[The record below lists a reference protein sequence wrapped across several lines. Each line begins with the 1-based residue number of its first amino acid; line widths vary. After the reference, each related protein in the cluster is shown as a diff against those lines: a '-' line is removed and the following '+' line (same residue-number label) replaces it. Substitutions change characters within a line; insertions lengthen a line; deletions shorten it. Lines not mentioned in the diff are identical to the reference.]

1 MSILNHILIVDDTP
15 ADLNLLIKILSSCGY
30 HTRIAPTGKLA
41 IESAKVS
48 PPDLIMLDIKLPDI
62 DGYSVCQ
69 QLKLDEKTFHIPIV
83 FLSALDGV
91 FNKVKAFEVGG
102 ADYVTKPYESEEV
115 LARIKFHLAHQKL
128 LYQLETQN
136 RQLLQQEERWQLLL
150 KGTGDGIFDWNIKTG
165 EAFKSITLKA
175 MLGYTDEE
183 MKNDL
188 EAWKNLLH
196 SEDCERVLT
205 ALNDYL
211 TRKVSS
217 FKVEYRLRCKD
228 GSYKWIL
235 ARGQAVWA
243 EDNTPLRMIGFHQD
257 ISERKKNE
265 LINQQMTDDLRRSEA
280 KFRGAFDTITA
291 GMCLVSILGKIIDVN
306 AALCQM
312 FEYDS
317 AELLSLHLSDLIF
330 VDDQTL
336 DDQLAQQMFRGEIP
350 GYQIEKRFL
359 TQSNQIIWGLMNISL
374 MYDQKNSP
382 HYLIVHIVD
391 ISDRKKIE
399 AALCKNITTQ
409 RAILKAIPDLM
420 IRLDRNGICKSIGL
434 GKSLQKFSRIPYILQ
449 QSIYQTLPP
458 RLAEQQMYYICQALT
473 TNERQIYEYS
483 LEVDGELHYQEAR
496 VVKLD
501 DHEVLMMIRD
511 ISDRKQSE
519 IKLQQANF
527 TLEKLAHT
535 DGLTQIANRRYFDD
549 YLIKEWQRLRREKQ
563 YLSLILL
570 DIDYFKFYN
579 DFYGHQSGDKSLISI
594 AQAIKKTLKRPADLV
609 ARYGGEEFVV
619 VLPNTNQKGVINIAQ
634 QIQQMIRTLAIVHQ
648 KSQVSNIITLSQGIA
663 CTIPNSKTSPAQLIA
678 QADKVLYTA
687 KQQGRNRYIVSS

>member
-128 LYQLETQN
+128 LQQLEIQN
-136 RQLLQQEERWQLLL
+136 QQLRQQEERWQLLL
-150 KGTGDGIFDWNIKTG
+150 QGTGDGIFDWNMQTG
-165 EAFKSITLKA
+165 EVFKSITFKQ

-183 MKNDL
+183 MENDFA
-188 EAWKNLLH
+188 AWENLLY
-196 SEDCERVLT
+196 SEDRDRVLT
-205 ALNDYL
+205 TLNDYL
-211 TRKVSS
+211 TRQVPSYQ
-217 FKVEYRLRCKD
+217 VEYRLRCKD
-228 GSYKWIL
+228 GCYKWIL
-235 ARGQAVWA
+235 ARGQAVWS

-257 ISERKKNE
+257 ISDRKQDE
-265 LINQQMTDDLRRSEA
+265 LIRQQMTDDLRRSEA

-291 GMCLVSILGKIIDVN
+291 GMCLVSILGKILDVN

-317 AELLSLHLSDLIF
+317 AELLSLQLSDLIF

-336 DDQLAQQMFRGEIP
+336 DDQLAQQMFRGKIP
-350 GYQIEKRFL
+350 GYQTEKRFL
-359 TQSNQIIWGLMNISL
+359 TQSNKIIWGLMNISL

-391 ISDRKKIE
+391 ISDRKQIE

-420 IRLDRNGICKSIGL
+420 IRLDRNGICQSIGL
-434 GKSLQKFSRIPYILQ
+434 GKSLQNFSRIPYILQ
-449 QSIYQTLPP
+449 QSIDQTLPP
-458 RLAEQQMYYICQALT
+458 RLAEQQIYYVCQALT

-483 LEVDGELHYQEAR
+483 IEVDGELHYEEAR
-496 VVKLD
+496 VVKLN
-501 DHEVLMMIRD
+501 DHEVLIMIRD
-511 ISDRKQSE
+511 ISDRKRAE
-519 IKLQQANF
+519 IKLQQANI
-527 TLEKLAHT
+527 TLEQLAHT
-535 DGLTQIANRRYFDD
+535 DGLTQIANRRYFDN
-549 YLIKEWQRLRREKQ
+549 YLLKEWQRLGREKK

-579 DFYGHQSGDKSLISI
+579 DFYGHQSGDKCLISI

-648 KSQVSNIITLSQGIA
+648 QSKVSHIVTLSLGI
-663 CTIPNSKTSPAQLIA
+663 TSIIPNSKTSPAQLIA
-678 QADKVLYTA
+678 QADKALYIA
-687 KQQGRNRYIVSS
+687 KQQGRNQYMISS

>member
-1 MSILNHILIVDDTP
+1 MSTLNHILIVDDTP

-69 QLKLDEKTFHIPIV
+69 QLKLDEKTFHIPII

-102 ADYVTKPYESEEV
+102 ADYLTKPYESEEV

-128 LYQLETQN
+128 LQQLETQN

-150 KGTGDGIFDWNIKTG
+150 KGTGDGIFDWNVQTG
-165 EAFKSITLKA
+165 DAFISTLLKG
-175 MLGYTDEE
+175 MLGYTDGEIE
-183 MKNDL
+183 NCF

-196 SEDCERVLT
+196 PDDRDRVLT
-205 ALNDYL
+205 TLYSYL
-211 TRKVSS
+211 KRQIYEYQI
-217 FKVEYRLRCKD
+217 EYRLRCKD
-228 GSYKWIL
+228 SSYKWIL

-257 ISERKKNE
+257 ISARKQDE
-265 LINQQMTDDLRRSEA
+265 LIRQQITDDLRRSEA

-317 AELLSLHLSDLIF
+317 AELLSLQLSDLIF

-336 DDQLAQQMFRGEIP
+336 DDQLAQQMFRGKIP
-350 GYQIEKRFL
+350 GYQTEKRFL
-359 TQSNQIIWGLMNISL
+359 TQSNKIIWGLMNISL
-374 MYDQKNSP
+374 IYDNKNSP

-391 ISDRKKIE
+391 ISHRKRIE
-399 AALCKNITTQ
+399 AALCRNITTQ

-434 GKSLQKFSRIPYILQ
+434 GKNLREFSRIPYSLQ

-458 RLAEQQMYYICQALT
+458 KLAKQQMYYVRQAFA

-483 LEVDGELHYQEAR
+483 LEVDGELHYEEAR
-496 VVKLD
+496 VVKLN

-511 ISDRKQSE
+511 ISDRKQAE
-519 IKLQQANF
+519 IKLKQANN
-527 TLEKLAHT
+527 TLEQLAHT
-535 DGLTQIANRRYFDD
+535 DGLTQIANRRYFDN
-549 YLIKEWQRLRREKQ
+549 YLSKEWQRLGREKK

-579 DFYGHQSGDKSLISI
+579 DFYGHQAGDQCLIAI
-594 AQAIKKTLKRPADLV
+594 TQAIKHTLKRPADLV

-619 VLPNTNQKGVINIAQ
+619 ILPNTNQKGVINIAQ
-634 QIQQMIRTLAIVHQ
+634 NIQQTIRTLGIVHQ
-648 KSQVSNIITLSQGIA
+648 KSQVSNIITLSMGMTSI
-663 CTIPNSKTSPAQLIA
+663 IPDSKTSPAQLIA
-678 QADKVLYTA
+678 QADKALYIA